1 MPRHPKVNIDLDP
14 NQTHEDLL
22 RAFVGYIQY
31 YEKFHENPS
40 HPSRIACRS
49 YLEQVYKLSKV
60 RKLEIMDLHKKVR
73 AERER
78 IEQLRRERRL
88 AKQKQNQG

>member
-1 MPRHPKVNIDLDP
+1 MPRHPKVNVDLDP
-14 NQTHEDLL
+14 NQTHENIL
-22 RAFVGYIQY
+22 RAFVGYIQQ
-31 YEKFHENPS
+31 YERFHENPS

-49 YLEQVYKLSKV
+49 YLEELHKLSKQ
-60 RKLEIMDLHKKVR
+60 RKLEIIDLHKQIR

-78 IEQLRRERRL
+78 ITQLRRERKL